1 MTTVVDVSPDQLDNL
16 IAAGCA
22 LVDIRGAEDFAEGHI
37 PGAVNI
43 PANLLKADPSQLAAL
58 LDDAAVSPKAAAP
71 SIALVCLR
79 GHTSRRVAD
88 ELVAAPAFAG
98 QPTLADL
105 DVLHSLDGGTVAWE
119 RAGHAL
125 EQ

>member
-16 IAAGCA
+16 IASGCA

-43 PANLLKADPSQLAAL
+43 PANQLKADPAQLVAL
-58 LDDAAVSPKAAAP
+58 LDDDAAAP
-71 SIALVCLR
+71 AIALVCMR

-88 ELVAAPAFAG
+88 ELVGAPAFADE
-98 QPTLADL
+98 PKLAEL
-105 DVLHSLDGGTVAWE
+105 DVLNSLDGGTVAWE
-119 RAGHAL
+119 RAGHTL

>member
-16 IAAGCA
+16 IAGGCA
-22 LVDIRGAEDFAEGHI
+22 LVDIRGADDFAEGHI

-43 PANLLKADPSQLAAL
+43 PANQLKADPSQLLSL
-58 LDDAAVSPKAAAP
+58 LDDAADSPA
-71 SIALVCLR
+71 IALVCLR

-88 ELVAAPAFAG
+88 ELVADPAFTSDPG
-98 QPTLADL
+98 LAAL
-105 DVLHSLDGGTVAWE
+105 DVINSLDGGTVAWE

-125 EQ
+125 AQQ